1 MKYINV
7 SSTSNYKDF
16 LKKLS
21 FSPVNYKTFNIKN
34 QNTKQL
40 RELILSSSG
49 GKEVG
54 SSEYI
59 EKSNYYFIRT
69 KAIQNE
75 DILLNFNSGSTLPIR
90 PHSFKSNNLKEGDIL
105 ILKDSNVGEVAY
117 IDDYYPNYMLCGGI
131 KKLNIS
137 EDKYYILAFMKSQFF
152 KTQLEFLIGK
162 GATIK
167 HAQDKYLDCKIAF
180 PNSKNG
186 SDIKKYITELMKSII
201 NKEKEIKKKNNEI
214 LKIIE
219 NELKTEDIS
228 TENIYNL
235 INFKDLQNN
244 NRIDSGFYT
253 KEFRDLIKKIENYK
267 YGWSTIHDLGFE
279 ISRGQNLQISS
290 IGESIQSDIKFKN
303 FYKLYLPTHI
313 SEYGTISKT
322 IYLGNKNSL
331 KCLKKGDLVIGV
343 EGFEKGRSIVITDD
357 VRDTIT
363 NIHGLILTSKN
374 DDIKKSI
381 VVRCILAFMRKKGML
396 DRYAVGGNGG
406 SLGIKYWEYIKIPNF
421 TDDLMEQISKLYF
434 NEISYSN
441 ILNLDDY
448 IIEDSKIT
456 EKSGILNL
464 SNQIN
469 LLKRKVINLI
479 DLICLDTDIVIDFKF
494 LHE

>member
-1 MKYINV
+1 MEYINI

-21 FSPVNYKTFNIKN
+21 FSPVNYKNFNIKN
-34 QNTKQL
+34 QNTKHL
-40 RELILSSSG
+40 RELIVDSTG

-59 EKSNYYFIRT
+59 GKSEYYFIRT

-75 DILLNFNSGSTLPIR
+75 DILLNFNAGSTIPIR

-117 IDDYYPNYMLCGGI
+117 VDDNYPNHMLCGGI
-131 KKLNIS
+131 KKLDIL

-152 KTQLEFLIGK
+152 KKQLEFLIGK

-180 PNSKNG
+180 PNSPNKN
-186 SDIKKYITELMKSII
+186 DIKKYIAQLMKSII

-214 LKIIE
+214 FKIIE
-219 NELKTEDIS
+219 KELKTEDIS

-235 INFKDLQNN
+235 ISFKDLRNN

-267 YGWSTIHDLGFE
+267 HGWNSVHDLGFE

-290 IGESIQSDIKFKN
+290 IGESIQSDIKIKN

-322 IYLGNKNSL
+322 IYLGNKNNL

-343 EGFEKGRSIVITDD
+343 EGFEKGRSIVVTDD
-357 VRDTIT
+357 IKNTIT
-363 NIHGLILTSKN
+363 NIHGLTLTSKN
-374 DDIKKSI
+374 DNLKESI
-381 VVRCILAFMRKKGML
+381 VVRCILSFMRKKGML

-406 SLGIKYWEYIKIPNF
+406 SLGIKYWEHIKIPNF
-421 TDDLMEQISKLYF
+421 TDELMEQISKLYF
-434 NEISYSN
+434 NEIFYPN
-441 ILNLDDY
+441 ISNLDDY
-448 IIEDSKIT
+448 ILEDSKIT
-456 EKSGILNL
+456 KESGILNL
-464 SNQIN
+464 SNQMN

-479 DLICLDTDIVIDFKF
+479 DLICLDEEINIDFKF